1 MDHGHFER
9 SILENRENNPMQS
22 KMGPSSQH
30 SCCVAFGH
38 EKKNGPSSRPSL
50 ISSRARLLRRS

>member
-30 SCCVAFGH
+30 SCCVAFGARE
-38 EKKNGPSSRPSL
+38 EKWSVVTAQPNL
-50 ISSRARLLRRS
+50 IPF